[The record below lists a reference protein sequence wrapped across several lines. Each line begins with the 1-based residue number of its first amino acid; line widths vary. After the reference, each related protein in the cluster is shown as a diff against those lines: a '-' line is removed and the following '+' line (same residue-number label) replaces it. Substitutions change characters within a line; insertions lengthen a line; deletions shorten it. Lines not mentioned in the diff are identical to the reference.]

1 MYFATGT
8 IEEPLF
14 VHYGLAASFYT
25 HFTSPIRR
33 YADVMVHRLLAAAIG
48 ADVTWPDLLDKK
60 RAQTQ
65 ANMINYRHRMAQY
78 AERSSY
84 ILFIKQNAIQV
95 LIPKYGLEG
104 TLYLKSNDE
113 VKFEYDGSVPSQTV
127 KSQNVTL
134 TLFRLITVR
143 LMLDDS
149 NVQHEKLVP
158 KLVEPK
164 INGYSVERL
173 SESKE

>member
-1 MYFATGT
+1 MG
-8 IEEPLF
+8 
-14 VHYGLAASFYT
+14 
-25 HFTSPIRR
+25 R

-78 AERSSY
+78 AERSSD

-134 TLFRLITVR
+134 TLFKLITVR
-143 LMLDDS
+143 
-149 NVQHEKLVP
+149 
-158 KLVEPK
+158 
-164 INGYSVERL
+164 
-173 SESKE
+173 